1 MKKEQI
7 FALVAALYLL
17 DIKERAARVKE
28 AAKEYGVEEG
38 ALFKE
43 LKEAGYN
50 PKAEKGTAA
59 PSAENTPPPDPPPDG
74 NNTQTGGTTGADT
87 PPDPPKTDD
96 GKTPPDPPP
105 TGTQTPGEDLTA
117 VTLRH
122 KTEYP
127 VYRRAGLVL
136 KQKPGEFRV
145 TAEQLAVL
153 KNDKWV
159 EIVKEDGECA
169 IPLKK

>member
-1 MKKEQI
+1 MKKEQMI
-7 FALVAALYLL
+7 ALVAALYLL
-17 DIKERAARVKE
+17 EIKERAAHIKA
-28 AAKEYGVEEG
+28 AAKENGVEEG

-43 LKEAGYN
+43 LTEAGYN

-59 PSAENTPPPDPPPDG
+59 PSAENTPPPD
-74 NNTQTGGTTGADT
+74 T
-87 PPDPPKTDD
+87 PKKDD
-96 GKTPPDPPP
+96 EKTPPDTPPN
-105 TGTQTPGEDLTA
+105 TPPDGKKNPGDGLTA

-127 VYRRAGLVL
+127 FYRRAGLVL

-159 EIVKEDGECA
+159 EIAKESE
-169 IPLKK
+169 KK

>member
-1 MKKEQI
+1 MKKEQMI
-7 FALVAALYLL
+7 ALIAALYLL
-17 DIKERAARVKE
+17 DIKERAAHIKA
-28 AAKEYGVEEG
+28 AAKENGVEEG
-38 ALFKE
+38 ELFKE

-59 PSAENTPPPDPPPDG
+59 PSAENTPPPDPP
-74 NNTQTGGTTGADT
+74 
-87 PPDPPKTDD
+87 KTDGEKPPAPVSEKDDEKD
-96 GKTPPDPPP
+96 GKKN
-105 TGTQTPGEDLTA
+105 PGDGLTA

-127 VYRRAGLVL
+127 QYRRAGLVL

-153 KNDKWV
+153 KNDKRV
-159 EIVKEDGECA
+159 EIVKEGGECA

>member
-1 MKKEQI
+1 MKKEQMI
-7 FALVAALYLL
+7 ALVAALYLL
-17 DIKERAARVKE
+17 ETKERAAHIKA
-28 AAKEYGVEEG
+28 AAKENSIEEG

-50 PKAEKGTAA
+50 PKAE
-59 PSAENTPPPDPPPDG
+59 NTPPPPDG

-96 GKTPPDPPP
+96 EDPPP
-105 TGTQTPGEDLTA
+105 NGKKKPGDGLTA

-127 VYRRAGLVL
+127 FYRRAGLVL

-159 EIVKEDGECA
+159 EIVKEDE
-169 IPLKK
+169 KK

>member
-7 FALVAALYLL
+7 FALIAALYLL
-17 DIKERAARVKE
+17 DIKERAELIKATVKE
-28 AAKEYGVEEG
+28 TGVG
-38 ALFKE
+38 AGELFKE

-59 PSAENTPPPDPPPDG
+59 PSAE
-74 NNTQTGGTTGADT
+74 
-87 PPDPPKTDD
+87 KDD
-96 GKTPPDPPP
+96 GKPPSPDS
-105 TGTQTPGEDLTA
+105 EKDSEKDDEKKTA

-127 VYRRAGLVL
+127 VYRRAGLAL

-159 EIVKEDGECA
+159 EIIGEGE
-169 IPLKK
+169 KK